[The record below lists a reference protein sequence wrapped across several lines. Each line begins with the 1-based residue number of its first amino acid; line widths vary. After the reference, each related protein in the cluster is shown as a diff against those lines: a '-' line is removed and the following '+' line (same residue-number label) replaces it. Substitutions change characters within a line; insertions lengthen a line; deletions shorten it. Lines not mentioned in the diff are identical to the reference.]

1 MEITASP
8 GSSGKSSD
16 RLIRVLVEDPEL
28 IRWEELHGALPAN
41 SGFVVFERSGTLEQ
55 VLNDC
60 EIMAPCVLVAS
71 YELVRDAGPTA
82 LRERLCKMRGVSV
95 LVRGPDSRRTAEQLL
110 AQGVMGLLPETVNGF
125 LLRKAIR
132 AVDRGEVWAG
142 RLLVSRLL
150 RRLQIRLAT
159 QDLSDREIEVLEL
172 IADGLS
178 NREIADKLF
187 ICRETVRWHIR
198 SLYSKIGAKDRAS
211 AVRYAKEYL
220 LVELGSLDPIPPRI
234 SPRDSKIADEKMAAD

>member
-1 MEITASP
+1 METTASL
-8 GSSGKSSD
+8 GSSGTSSD
-16 RLIRVLVEDPEL
+16 HLIRVLVEDPEL
-28 IRWEELHGALPAN
+28 IRWDGLHGALPAS
-41 SGFVVFERSGTLEQ
+41 SGFVVFEQRGSLEL
-55 VLNDC
+55 VLTDC
-60 EIMAPCVLVAS
+60 ESMAPCVLVAS
-71 YELVRDAGPTA
+71 YELVRDARRTD
-82 LRERLCKMRGVSV
+82 LLERLCKARGVRV
-95 LVRGPDSRRTAEQLL
+95 LVRSPVSRETAEQLL
-110 AQGVMGLLPETVNGF
+110 AQGVMGLLPEAVNGF

-150 RRLQIRLAT
+150 RRLQIRLAM
-159 QDLSDREIEVLEL
+159 QDLSDRELEVLEL

-211 AVRYAKEYL
+211 AVRYGKDYL
-220 LVELGSLDPIPPRI
+220 LVESGSLSSVPARIAPP
-234 SPRDSKIADEKMAAD
+234 DSKIADERMAAD

>member
-1 MEITASP
+1 
-8 GSSGKSSD
+8 
-16 RLIRVLVEDPEL
+16 
-28 IRWEELHGALPAN
+28 
-41 SGFVVFERSGTLEQ
+41 
-55 VLNDC
+55 
-60 EIMAPCVLVAS
+60 
-71 YELVRDAGPTA
+71 
-82 LRERLCKMRGVSV
+82 
-95 LVRGPDSRRTAEQLL
+95 
-110 AQGVMGLLPETVNGF
+110 MGLLPETVNGF

-159 QDLSDREIEVLEL
+159 QDLSDREVEVLEL

-178 NREIADKLF
+178 NQEIADKLF

-220 LVELGSLDPIPPRI
+220 LVESESLDPIPPRI
-234 SPRDSKIADEKMAAD
+234 TPRDSKIADEKMAAD